1 MNLNQ
6 KIMKEIRKILLTLE
20 SEIFG
25 FLVDGYEILIK
36 YEIDSEIIYDMKH
49 KRNSALLNVVA
60 NLKFAYIKI
69 YRNGKICKTINF

>member
-1 MNLNQ
+1 MN
-6 KIMKEIRKILLTLE
+6 MTEIRKILLTLE

-25 FLVDGYEILIK
+25 FLVDGYEILK
-36 YEIDSEIIYDMKH
+36 KCEMDSEIIYDMKH
-49 KRNSALLNVVA
+49 KRNAASLNVVA

>member
-1 MNLNQ
+1 MY
-6 KIMKEIRKILLTLE
+6 MTEIRKILLTLE
-20 SEIFG
+20 SEVFG
-25 FLVDGYEILIK
+25 FLVDGYEILKK